1 VPLIL
6 LTPDVGQ
13 LSCIYNHLVPQLRI
27 MALME
32 SEAIVLRTYPLRE
45 ADLLVTLFTRA
56 EGKVRGVAR
65 SAKKSKR
72 RFGGALE
79 PMTYVR
85 AFYDVRERQ
94 ELVRLDACEV
104 IESPLAT
111 EVSYARAVALAH
123 VAELLDE
130 LLPDREAN
138 DAIFRMTLSVLHA
151 LQHVEIDAAIIKTG
165 GRLKTGSE
173 KTGSEKTNSDTKSCS
188 DIWMP
193 VTYFELWLTRLVG
206 FLPELTEC
214 IACGRTLNG
223 SRAWF
228 HALADGLMCPEDKR
242 LASSE
247 ISSESRA
254 LAAQMFRAPVESFA
268 GTPWPKSQA
277 ADLRKFLIQT
287 LQRNIEKKLV
297 TASML
302 EKGGF

>member
-1 VPLIL
+1 
-6 LTPDVGQ
+6 
-13 LSCIYNHLVPQLRI
+13 
-27 MALME
+27 MALRE

-79 PMTYVR
+79 PMTHVR

-94 ELVRLDACEV
+94 DLARLDACEV
-104 IESPLAT
+104 LESPMAT
-111 EVSYARAVALAH
+111 AVSYARAVALAH

-138 DAIFRMTLSVLHA
+138 DAIFRLTLSVLHA
-151 LQHVEIDAAIIKTG
+151 LQHIETADLTLRTRSQTKAGPEKAG
-165 GRLKTGSE
+165 ASE
-173 KTGSEKTNSDTKSCS
+173 AKRAS

-193 VTYFELWLTRLVG
+193 ITYFELWLTRLVG

-214 IACGRTLNG
+214 IACGRALNG
-223 SRAWF
+223 SRAYF
-228 HALADGLMCPEDKR
+228 HALADGLMCPDDKR

-247 ISSESRA
+247 IFAESRT
-254 LAAQMFRAPVESFA
+254 LAALMFRAPVETFS

-277 ADLRKFLIQT
+277 ADLRKFLMQT
-287 LQRNIEKKLV
+287 LQRHIEKKLV
-297 TASML
+297 TVSLL

>member
-1 VPLIL
+1 
-6 LTPDVGQ
+6 
-13 LSCIYNHLVPQLRI
+13 

-94 ELVRLDACEV
+94 ELARLDACEV
-104 IESPLAT
+104 IESPMAS

-138 DAIFRMTLSVLHA
+138 DAIFRLTLSVLHA
-151 LQHVEIDAAIIKTG
+151 LQHVGSAAVTITI
-165 GRLKTGSE
+165 GSE
-173 KTGSEKTNSDTKSCS
+173 KTRSEETCAEEPSAEKKSADKKISSDAKTSSN
-188 DIWMP
+188 IWMP
-193 VTYFELWLTRLVG
+193 ITYFELWLTRLVG

-214 IACGRTLNG
+214 IACGRTLSG

-228 HALADGLMCPEDKR
+228 HALADGLMCPDDKR

-247 ISSESRA
+247 ISGDSRA
-254 LAAQMFRAPVESFA
+254 LAAQMFRAPVETFA

-287 LQRNIEKKLV
+287 LQRHIEKKFV
-297 TASML
+297 TAGML